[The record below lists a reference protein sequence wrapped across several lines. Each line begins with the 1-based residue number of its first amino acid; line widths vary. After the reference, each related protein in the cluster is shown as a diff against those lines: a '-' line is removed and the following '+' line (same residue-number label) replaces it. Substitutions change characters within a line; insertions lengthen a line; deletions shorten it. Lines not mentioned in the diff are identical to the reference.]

1 MPDLYPN
8 EPDTLPAGVFA
19 SPACPPLALLRA
31 RQEDALPADLARDV
45 ASHVEDCSLCS
56 TLISDLGHLPQPG
69 ITAAERARIRQKL
82 PLIAPTAR
90 TGGWRWYTAAG
101 AAAALV
107 IAGVLVTI
115 NQTQHPRQAHMDV
128 PITTEPA
135 QTQADAPQAVT
146 PSAGPQLAKLEP
158 PVDLSPALVLRGE
171 PTTSEPTAQQL
182 APAFDAYSRNDYT
195 LATQRFSQLA
205 KQFPRSGTP
214 FLYLG
219 VTQLLANE
227 NASALY
233 NLTRAEQ
240 FVSPDQKDAASWYRA
255 IAALRTGAPNASQ
268 LLHAICGRN
277 GSTYAQQAC
286 QLEQMHSSN

>member
-8 EPDTLPAGVFA
+8 DPDTLPTGVFA

-31 RQEDALPADLARDV
+31 WQENALPADLARDV
-45 ASHVEDCSLCS
+45 ASHAEDCALCS
-56 TLISDLGHLPQPG
+56 TLVSDLEQLPQPG

-90 TGGWRWYTAAG
+90 TGGWRWYAAAG

-115 NQTQHPRQAHMDV
+115 RQTEHPRQAHIDL
-128 PITTEPA
+128 PIISEPP
-135 QTQADAPQAVT
+135 QTKAAAPQAAT
-146 PSAGPQLAKLEP
+146 PTDKPQLAKLEP

-171 PTTSEPTAQQL
+171 TDTSEPSAQQL
-182 APAFDAYSRNDYT
+182 ASAFDAYSRNDYT

-219 VTQLLANE
+219 VTQLLAND

-240 FVSPDQKDAASWYRA
+240 FVSPNQRDAVSWYRA
-255 IAALRTGAPNASQ
+255 IAAQRSGAPNASQ
-268 LLHAICGRN
+268 LLHAICSRN
-277 GSTYAQQAC
+277 GSAYAQQAC
-286 QLEQMHSSN
+286 QLEQTRSSN